1 MYYLMNPSNNMED
14 IGQFLNRSEMGEI
27 LIDFLN
33 KFEENK
39 NNISKTCGIHVYGPC
54 GSGKTT
60 FVNNILKKLGYH
72 IVRYDTSDTRNRN
85 VMQTITCGNVAE
97 VSVISMF
104 KEKKKR
110 TKTAIVIDEID
121 GMIHGE
127 KGGLNSLIKL
137 VRGKKTTKQKQEPR
151 TLVPVICVGG
161 EQMDK
166 KLKELNKA
174 CINIYIKRP
183 TDSELKNIINHYF
196 RIDNENLGNID
207 KSILNLINGDL
218 RMLNNIH
225 RLYNNDKEHFFKM
238 KLYEALDSKD
248 GVSESKAV
256 VHTCISKKLEL
267 NDHIDIVN
275 EAERT
280 IVALLWHEN
289 VIDVLPNTN
298 LENIIIYKKLLDNI
312 CFADYIDRITFQKQ
326 VWQFNEMS
334 SLIKTMYNNNILH
347 ESKSK
352 KNINKN
358 NIRFTKVLTKYSTEY
373 NNQTFLSNLCNLL
386 LLDKKDLL
394 KYFDKIRDIADE
406 EKIIDQMELLEISK
420 LDINRMFRY
429 LQSLRELGN
438 LNNTIE

>member
-1 MYYLMNPSNNMED
+1 
-14 IGQFLNRSEMGEI
+14 
-27 LIDFLN
+27 
-33 KFEENK
+33 
-39 NNISKTCGIHVYGPC
+39 
-54 GSGKTT
+54 
-60 FVNNILKKLGYH
+60 
-72 IVRYDTSDTRNRN
+72 
-85 VMQTITCGNVAE
+85 
-97 VSVISMF
+97 
-104 KEKKKR
+104 
-110 TKTAIVIDEID
+110 
-121 GMIHGE
+121 MIHGE

-347 ESKSK
+347 ETKSK
-352 KNINKN
+352 K
-358 NIRFTKVLTKYSTEY
+358 
-373 NNQTFLSNLCNLL
+373 
-386 LLDKKDLL
+386 
-394 KYFDKIRDIADE
+394 
-406 EKIIDQMELLEISK
+406 
-420 LDINRMFRY
+420 
-429 LQSLRELGN
+429 
-438 LNNTIE
+438 